1 MKFRPRNER
10 TTKLDTKEQL
20 YRFFGS
26 HIERPEVLT
35 VTERNSLGS
44 KAREE
49 YDGRREKFLS
59 GGIVLSTPH
68 LGQAKVLLRQRFA
81 ENIGR
86 NSGHTGLMLSGD
98 STLGKTTILK
108 SLMQYVYNKYQRQF
122 PDFEDHNEIP
132 VVYIMLPAA
141 STGKRLMQAFAKF
154 FGLTV
159 RSGETLGSLHNRV
172 VDCLNAAR
180 TQLIVVDEL
189 HNLAGSGAGS
199 GETSDLLKNLHNDLT
214 ATFMYAGIKL
224 SESTALEGARG
235 NQLAGRFSMLEM
247 DRFNL
252 SDPEDRKTWR
262 GLIKAFE
269 QDLLLAEHDVGSL
282 AAHTQY
288 LFDRTGGSIGSLGNL
303 LTGSAIAAIEFGKRE
318 CIDLDLLETM
328 TLDYAAEQYY
338 LGTLAKKRPTPASV
352 AQEMV
357 A

>member
-1 MKFRPRNER
+1 MRFKPRNER
-10 TTKLDTKEQL
+10 TDKLDTKEQL
-20 YRFFGS
+20 YRFLGAQVD
-26 HIERPEVLT
+26 RPEVIT
-35 VTERNSLGS
+35 VSERKALSS

-59 GGIVLSTPH
+59 GGIVLGTPH
-68 LGQAKVLLRQRFA
+68 LSQAKLLLRQRFA

-108 SLMQYVYNKYQRQF
+108 SLMQYVYNKYERQF
-122 PDFEDHNEIP
+122 PDFEEHDEIP

-214 ATFMYAGIKL
+214 ATFVYAGIKL
-224 SESTALEGARG
+224 SQSTALEGARG

-247 DRFNL
+247 NRFNL
-252 SDPEDRKTWR
+252 SNPEDRKTWKD
-262 GLIKAFE
+262 LIVAFE
-269 QDLLLAEHDVGSL
+269 KDLLLAEHQPGSL
-282 AAHTQY
+282 AAHMQY

-318 CIDLDLLETM
+318 SVDLDLMNTM
-328 TLDYAAEQYY
+328 RLDFAAEQHY
-338 LGTLAKKRPTPASV
+338 LQTLSKKRPTPAKL